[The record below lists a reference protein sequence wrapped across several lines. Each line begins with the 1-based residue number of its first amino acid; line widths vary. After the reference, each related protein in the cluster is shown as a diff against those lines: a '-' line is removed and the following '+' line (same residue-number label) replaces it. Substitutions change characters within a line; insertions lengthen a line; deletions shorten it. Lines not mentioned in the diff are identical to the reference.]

1 MFQNI
6 NFVLVLYLDQGV
18 EIINMLELKNGGGN
32 DSYNCWYHSDD
43 VVYYIEDDGMYYSDD
58 IGVLCDNLD
67 DNINDDI
74 DQ

>member
-43 VVYYIEDDGMYYSDD
+43 DVY
-58 IGVLCDNLD
+58 
-67 DNINDDI
+67 
-74 DQ
+74 